1 MREVL
6 RNKTVQDVNAISLYG
21 LSPGSISNF
30 RNLQVCDT
38 LCDLSKL
45 STMSNLLLEYN
56 STVNLVNL
64 GGEGILLVSSL
75 AFVSLLS
82 LLQ

>member
-6 RNKTVQDVNAISLYG
+6 RSKAVQDVNAISLYG

-30 RNLQVCDT
+30 KNLQVCDT
-38 LCDLSKL
+38 LCDVSKL
-45 STMSNLLLEYN
+45 PLIYNLPLEYN

-64 GGEGILLVSSL
+64 GSEGLLLLSTL
-75 AFVSLLS
+75 ASISLLS
-82 LLQ
+82 LL